1 MQKVSRSARCGANFR
16 AQNEYGIVPIWRG
29 GKVYRQYLITGFV
42 SPYVT
47 GELPAFPEASQ

>member
-29 GKVYRQYLITGFV
+29 VKVYRQYLITGFV

-47 GELPAFPEASQ
+47 GESPAFPEASQ